1 MKSRHILSLFCLIF
15 ALAFTPASIRGQ
27 GNANYVLSETQLSS
41 IASRKIKEYIFFDGL
56 GRETLKATNGIS
68 SNGKFTYS
76 YREITGEQMVT
87 RNWLPV
93 TGNLAV
99 ANLGID
105 AIIQMSSAQYY
116 DNYAFEDSEYDAAGR
131 LKRQHKAGQAWK
143 TAPVMAS
150 YVTNVEND
158 VIKYSVTSPEDPVL
172 DYDGYYNTGTLSGEC
187 VVNEDGVAVTTF
199 TDAFGRKILERR
211 GTGNDTYFVYDNF
224 GRLTFVLLSDY
235 PNTMDLDTDAY
246 QYRYDLNGNML
257 MKKLPGCAPIE
268 YIYDPD
274 DHCISV
280 QDGELRKK
288 GLYRFSLYDC
298 LGRLAV
304 QGLSSTKPDKNCRGT
319 VIYECGA
326 DDIENTDYRMP
337 EGFHLKT
344 PLGSVVLPPILDEP
358 ELYCNSLNITIE
370 AVEIVNY
377 YDKYSFLD
385 GASGNAFLNMALAD
399 TANAKGMQTGSIV
412 LASNGERIAGIY
424 SYDQKGNMVESLTK
438 GLCGSTERTENTYTY
453 TDKVATSEATVY
465 CAGADSVVFHANNTY
480 KPNNDF
486 LASVTY
492 QARVGTRQTDN
503 CNITYTYDQLG
514 RTTGINR
521 PVSGGN
527 GSIAYAYDMHG
538 WIKDITSNT
547 FSEHLHY
554 ADGTGMPLY
563 SGNISSLT
571 WAYGTDPDKGYM
583 FSYDGMSR
591 LVNAE
596 YGENGFST
604 ALGNYNERAGYDGYG
619 NITSLV
625 RNGLMQNGNYGAI
638 DSLAID
644 YEGTQMLSVTEKAAP
659 VMYEKSMDVK
669 GSSDEIQYNTNGA
682 IVADGTRG
690 ITNIAYDDCGNPR
703 RIQFSNGSAT
713 RYVYSAT
720 GEKLRTVHYTAPA
733 NIHVSMG
740 DDYDI
745 EHSFLA
751 ADSTDYLL
759 GGSVVFT
766 NNRFSKILFDGGYI
780 SNDGYV
786 NTYNARPNDFLWPEE
801 EDSLDMAKE
810 NPFDVVDDEE
820 LVFRFYVKDHLG
832 NNRMVIDSEG
842 NVLQRTDYYPYGTPF
857 YEPSTV
863 NNSALQQYKYNGKEL
878 DVMHGLNTYDY
889 GARQYYSV
897 LPIWD
902 RPDPLAEDCYPYSPY
917 MYCLGNPMNAID
929 PDGKKPK
936 TWKRVWGA
944 LQMIGGAAE
953 MVGSGV
959 GEYFSGGTASPMAIP
974 IFLNGVDNFQ
984 AGFQQMVTGE
994 DQETFLHKGVESATT
1009 SLGVDEGTSM
1019 AIIVAIDLSSG
1030 NFKSPQKI
1038 ERAVSCANSLL
1049 RSGKN
1054 FSVASKYGIGSFNS
1068 LKGKV
1073 GKGTGLQIHH
1083 LIEQRF
1089 ARLFNVKEGDMLSIV
1104 LTKEEHQ
1111 AFTRAWRSKIGYKND
1126 RNAITTINATP
1137 EDVKKAAKDIYRNY
1151 PEILKALGL

>member
-27 GNANYVLSETQLSS
+27 GNANYVLSETILSS
-41 IASRKIKEYIFFDGL
+41 SASRKTKEYIFFDGL
-56 GRETLKATNGIS
+56 GRETLKATNAIS
-68 SNGKFTYS
+68 NNGEFAYS
-76 YREITGEQMVT
+76 YNEITGEQMVT

-143 TAPVMAS
+143 TEPVMMN
-150 YVTNVEND
+150 YVTNAAND
-158 VIKYSVTSPEDPVL
+158 VIKYSVTSPDDPVL
-172 DYDGYYNTGTLSGEC
+172 DDDGYYNAGTLRGER
-187 VVNEDGVAVTTF
+187 VVNEDGVTVTTF

-211 GTGNDTYFVYDNF
+211 GTGNDTYFVYDGF
-224 GRLTFVLLSDY
+224 GRLTFVLMSDY
-235 PNTMDLDTDAY
+235 PNSLDLDTDAY

-453 TDKVATSEATVY
+453 TDKVATSKATISR
-465 CAGADSVVFHANNTY
+465 AGRDTVELHVNNTY
-480 KPNNDF
+480 KPKNDF
-486 LASVTY
+486 LASVSY
-492 QARVGTRQTDN
+492 QAQVGTRQTEN

-514 RTTGINR
+514 RTTDISR

-527 GSIAYAYDMHG
+527 GSVAYAYDMHG
-538 WIKDITSNT
+538 WIKDITSNV

-554 ADGTGMPLY
+554 ADGTGTPLY
-563 SGNISSLT
+563 SGNISSMT
-571 WAYGTDPDKGYM
+571 WQYGTNHDKGYM

-596 YGENGFST
+596 YGENGFSA
-604 ALGNYNERAGYDGYG
+604 ALGNYDERATYDGYG
-619 NITSLV
+619 NITRLV
-625 RNGLMQNGNYGAI
+625 RNGMMQGGNYGAI
-638 DSLAID
+638 DSLQMAYD
-644 YEGTQMLSVTEKAAP
+644 GTQLLSVTEKAAP
-659 VMYEKSMDVK
+659 VLYEKSMDVRS
-669 GSSDEIQYNTNGA
+669 GSDEILYNANGA
-682 IVADGTRG
+682 LVTDGTRG
-690 ITNIAYDDCGNPR
+690 ITNIAYDDLGNPR
-703 RIQFSNGSAT
+703 RIQFTDGSAT
-713 RYVYSAT
+713 KYVYSAT
-720 GEKLRTVHYTAPA
+720 RQKLRTVHYTAPA
-733 NIHVSMG
+733 NIHVSAG
-740 DDYDI
+740 NDYDI
-745 EHSFLA
+745 EHSYLA

-759 GGSVVFT
+759 GGSVTFT
-766 NNRFSKILFDGGYI
+766 NDRFSKILFDGGYI
-780 SNDGYV
+780 SNDGYAQ
-786 NTYNARPNDFLWPEE
+786 TLNARPNDFLWPDE

-857 YEPSTV
+857 YEPSNT

-889 GARQYYSV
+889 GARQYYPV

-902 RPDPLAEDCYPYSPY
+902 RVDPLAEENYHVTPY
-917 MYCLGNPMNAID
+917 MYCHVNPVNRVD
-929 PDGKKPK
+929 PDGCDDYYTTNGDFLFRDDKE
-936 TWKRVWGA
+936 TDNIIIRN
-944 LQMIGGAAE
+944 Q
-953 MVGSGV
+953 
-959 GEYFSGGTASPMAIP
+959 
-974 IFLNGVDNFQ
+974 FLNTLKENGSEWINPDVNIRDASLTAEAYSKIFTDILSKRSDIDMKDIMSGKISVIVWKETDDNIGV
-984 AGFQQMVTGE
+984 AVE
-994 DQETFLHKGVESATT
+994 DCYNYYSSYAKKNIHASTNKKDKSITAYILPQKEDRLFTT
-1009 SLGVDEGTSM
+1009 VSNIENMLGVHE
-1019 AIIVAIDLSSG
+1019 
-1030 NFKSPQKI
+1030 
-1038 ERAVSCANSLL
+1038 
-1049 RSGKN
+1049 
-1054 FSVASKYGIGSFNS
+1054 Y
-1068 LKGKV
+1068 KG
-1073 GKGTGLQIHH
+1073 H
-1083 LIEQRF
+1083 LILGIPENKHWKILKIQK
-1089 ARLFNVKEGDMLSIV
+1089 NDSSWEKT
-1104 LTKEEHQ
+1104 TKEFKKLYKELQKEH
-1111 AFTRAWRSKIGYKND
+1111 
-1126 RNAITTINATP
+1126 
-1137 EDVKKAAKDIYRNY
+1137 EYRI
-1151 PEILKALGL
+1151 P